1 MSHAPVLHPIT
12 EKQRK
17 EAYDTADILRNQRKD
32 TYAAAEIF
40 QNQRKETHAATD
52 AFRDARAN
60 QLGRTD
66 LLQQGLVRGEHS
78 AVAGAASAADGSH
91 RGVKRPQADTPDEI
105 IDDRDLWRMRD
116 NSVRLRG
123 LLTNIEGTPDKRRFT
138 LDLRNQIECLER
150 DVQDGM
156 LHNSCSHSDTRV
168 CKGFE
173 KLDLD

>member
-1 MSHAPVLHPIT
+1 MSQAPILHPIT
-12 EKQRK
+12 GNQRK
-17 EAYDTADILRNQRKD
+17 EA
-32 TYAAAEIF
+32 YAAAEIF

-78 AVAGAASAADGSH
+78 AVAGAASATDGSH

-123 LLTNIEGTPDKRRFT
+123 LLTNIEGNLFRFN
-138 LDLRNQIECLER
+138 LLEHDHNFYLRNTTPELQYSFAEPT
-150 DVQDGM
+150 G
-156 LHNSCSHSDTRV
+156 LH
-168 CKGFE
+168 
-173 KLDLD
+173 

>member
-1 MSHAPVLHPIT
+1 MSQAPVLHPIT
-12 EKQRK
+12 G
-17 EAYDTADILRNQRKD
+17 N
-32 TYAAAEIF
+32 AAAEIF

-66 LLQQGLVRGEHS
+66 LLQHGLVRGEHS
-78 AVAGAASAADGSH
+78 AVAGAASATDGSH

-150 DVQDGM
+150 DVQDGV
-156 LHNSCSHSDTRV
+156 LHSSCSHSDTRV

>member
-1 MSHAPVLHPIT
+1 MSQAPILHPIT
-12 EKQRK
+12 GNQRK
-17 EAYDTADILRNQRKD
+17 EA
-32 TYAAAEIF
+32 YAAAEIF
-40 QNQRKETHAATD
+40 QNQRKETHATTD

-66 LLQQGLVRGEHS
+66 LLQHGLVRGEHS
-78 AVAGAASAADGSH
+78 AVASAASATDGSH

-150 DVQDGM
+150 DVQDGV
-156 LHNSCSHSDTRV
+156 LHSSCSHSDTRV